1 MGTVYEK
8 TNRDFS
14 VNTEIKIF
22 EKKRDI
28 PRFTEKI
35 KQKIPRISNKN

>member
-22 EKKRDI
+22 EKKTRY
-28 PRFTEKI
+28 TEI
-35 KQKIPRISNKN
+35 YRENKTKNTENFE